1 MDIIRDILFS
11 DEFESFYRDL
21 DARIREKYDYALNI
35 VRTFRIVNSKFVKKL
50 EASDF
55 YELRV
60 SISSDEYRTI
70 VFTIDNENFMEC
82 RRVLLLNSFLKK
94 GTQQYKAE
102 IKSAERILERY
113 KED

>member
-82 RRVLLLNSFLKK
+82 RRVLLLNSFFFFLSK
-94 GTQQYKAE
+94 QYKAE